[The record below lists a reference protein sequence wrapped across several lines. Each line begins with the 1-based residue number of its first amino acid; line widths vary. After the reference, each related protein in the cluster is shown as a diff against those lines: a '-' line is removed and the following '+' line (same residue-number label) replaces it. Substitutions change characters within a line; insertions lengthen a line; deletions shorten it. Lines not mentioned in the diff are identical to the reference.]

1 MKIVVNLN
9 KERCCFPETITIEDK
24 KLITS
29 KNNIKKWIY
38 LCLRNV
44 FSKTRLNE
52 IKHIIIDINFVNR
65 DTMIEYNN
73 NFRGIN
79 KITNVLSFAN
89 NVLIKDGYD
98 VNMDIAFISLGEMVL
113 CCEKILEEAQE
124 YNKTFIE
131 RYTHIFIHS
140 ILHLLG
146 YDHIDEKARIKM
158 EQLEE
163 TILYQLGIHNPYSI
177 S

>member
-38 LCLRNV
+38 ICLQNV

-52 IKHIIIDINFVNR
+52 IKHIMINVNFVNKN
-65 DTMIEYNN
+65 TMIEYNN

-79 KITNVLSFAN
+79 NITNVLSFAN
-89 NVLIKDGYD
+89 NVIIKDGYD
-98 VNMDIAFISLGEMVL
+98 VNMDIAFILLGEMVL

-146 YDHIDEKARIKM
+146 YDHIDEKERIKM

>member
-1 MKIVVNLN
+1 MKIIVNLN
-9 KERCCFPETITIEDK
+9 KERCCFPEAITTVDK

-29 KNNIKKWIY
+29 KNNIKQWIY
-38 LCLRNV
+38 LCLQNV

-146 YDHIDEKARIKM
+146 YDHIDEKERIKM

-177 S
+177 L

>member
-1 MKIVVNLN
+1 MKIIVNLN
-9 KERCCFPETITIEDK
+9 KEMRCFPEAITTVDK

-29 KNNIKKWIY
+29 KNNIKQWIY
-38 LCLRNV
+38 LCLQNV

-79 KITNVLSFAN
+79 NITNVLSFAN

-146 YDHIDEKARIKM
+146 YDHIDEKERIKM

-177 S
+177 L

>member
-9 KERCCFPETITIEDK
+9 KERCCFPEAITTVDK
-24 KLITS
+24 KFITS

-38 LCLRNV
+38 LCLQRV
-44 FSKTRLNE
+44 FSKTRLAE

-89 NVLIKDGYD
+89 NVIIKNGCDTD
-98 VNMDIAFISLGEMVL
+98 IDIALISLGEMVL
-113 CCEKILEEAQE
+113 CCDKILEEAQE

-146 YDHIDEKARIKM
+146 YDHIDEKERIKM

-177 S
+177 L

>member
-38 LCLRNV
+38 LCLQSV
-44 FSKTRLNE
+44 FSKTRFAE
-52 IKHIIIDINFVNR
+52 IKHIMINVNFVNKN
-65 DTMIEYNN
+65 TMIEYNN

-89 NVLIKDGYD
+89 NVIIKNGCDTD
-98 VNMDIAFISLGEMVL
+98 IDIALISLGEMVL
-113 CCEKILEEAQE
+113 CCDKILEEAQE

-146 YDHIDEKARIKM
+146 YDHIDEKERIKM

-177 S
+177 L

>member
-29 KNNIKKWIY
+29 KNNIKKWIC
-38 LCLRNV
+38 LCLQSV
-44 FSKTRLNE
+44 FSKTRLAE
-52 IKHIIIDINFVNR
+52 IKHIMIDVNFVNKN
-65 DTMIEYNN
+65 TMIKYNN

-113 CCEKILEEAQE
+113 CCDKILEEAQE

-146 YDHIDEKARIKM
+146 YDHIDEKERIKM

-177 S
+177 L

>member
-1 MKIVVNLN
+1 MRMVINLN
-9 KERCCFPETITIEDK
+9 KEIGCFPKTITIEEK

-52 IKHIIIDINFVNR
+52 IKHIMINVNFVNKN
-65 DTMIEYNN
+65 TMIEYNN

-89 NVLIKDGYD
+89 NVIIKNGCDTG
-98 VNMDIAFISLGEMVL
+98 MDIVFISLGEMVL
-113 CCEKILEEAQE
+113 CCDKILEEAQE

-146 YDHIDEKARIKM
+146 YDHIDEKERIKM

-163 TILYQLGIHNPYSI
+163 TILYQLCIHNPYSI

>member
-9 KERCCFPETITIEDK
+9 KERCCFPEAITTVDK

-29 KNNIKKWIY
+29 KNNIKQWIY
-38 LCLRNV
+38 LCLQNV

-89 NVLIKDGYD
+89 NVIIKNGCD
-98 VNMDIAFISLGEMVL
+98 VNMDIAFILLGEMVL

-146 YDHIDEKARIKM
+146 YDHIDEKERIKM

>member
-1 MKIVVNLN
+1 MKIIVNLN
-9 KERCCFPETITIEDK
+9 KERCCFPEAITTADK

-29 KNNIKKWIY
+29 KNNIKQWIY
-38 LCLRNV
+38 LCLQNV

-146 YDHIDEKARIKM
+146 YDHIDERERGMM
-158 EQLEE
+158 EKLEE
-163 TILYQLGIHNPYSI
+163 NILHQLGIHNPYSI
-177 S
+177 L

>member
-1 MKIVVNLN
+1 MIVNVN
-9 KERCCFPETITIEDK
+9 KERCCFPEAITIEDK
-24 KLITS
+24 KLIIS

-38 LCLRNV
+38 LCLQHV
-44 FSKTRLNE
+44 FSKNRLEE
-52 IKHIIIDINFVNR
+52 IKHIMIDVNFVNKN
-65 DTMIEYNN
+65 TMIEYNN

-79 KITNVLSFAN
+79 KITNVLSFAI
-89 NVLIKDGYD
+89 NVIIKNGCDAD
-98 VNMDIAFISLGEMVL
+98 MDIVFISLGEMVL

-146 YDHIDEKARIKM
+146 YDHIDEKERIKM

-177 S
+177 L

>member
-1 MKIVVNLN
+1 MKIIVNLN
-9 KERCCFPETITIEDK
+9 KERCCFEAITTVDK

-29 KNNIKKWIY
+29 KNNIKQWIY
-38 LCLRNV
+38 LCLQNV

-79 KITNVLSFAN
+79 NITNVLSFAN

-98 VNMDIAFISLGEMVL
+98 VNIDIAFILLGEMVL

-146 YDHIDEKARIKM
+146 YDHIDEREREMM
-158 EQLEE
+158 EKLEE
-163 TILYQLGIHNPYSI
+163 NILHQLGINNPYSI
-177 S
+177 L

>member
-1 MKIVVNLN
+1 MKMIVNVN

-38 LCLRNV
+38 LCLQSV
-44 FSKTRLNE
+44 FSKTRFAE
-52 IKHIIIDINFVNR
+52 IKHIMIDVNFVNKN
-65 DTMIEYNN
+65 TMIEYNN
-73 NFRGIN
+73 NFRHIN
-79 KITNVLSFAN
+79 NITNVLSFAN
-89 NVLIKDGYD
+89 NVIIKNGCDT
-98 VNMDIAFISLGEMVL
+98 DIDIVFISLGEMVL

-124 YNKTFIE
+124 YNKTFIQ

-146 YDHIDEKARIKM
+146 YDHIDEKERIKM

-177 S
+177 L

>member
-1 MKIVVNLN
+1 MKIIVNLN
-9 KERCCFPETITIEDK
+9 KERCCFPEAITTVDK

-29 KNNIKKWIY
+29 KNNIKQWIY
-38 LCLRNV
+38 LCLQNV

-89 NVLIKDGYD
+89 NVIIKNGCDT
-98 VNMDIAFISLGEMVL
+98 DIDIVFISLGEMVL

-146 YDHIDEKARIKM
+146 YDHIDERDRGMM
-158 EQLEE
+158 EKLEE
-163 TILYQLGIHNPYSI
+163 NILHQLGINNPYSI

>member
-1 MKIVVNLN
+1 MKIIVNLN
-9 KERCCFPETITIEDK
+9 KERCCFPEAITTVDK
-24 KLITS
+24 GLITS
-29 KNNIKKWIY
+29 KNNIKQWIY
-38 LCLRNV
+38 LCLQNV

-79 KITNVLSFAN
+79 NITNVLSFAN

-98 VNMDIAFISLGEMVL
+98 VNMDITFISLGEMVL

-146 YDHIDEKARIKM
+146 YDHIDEKERIKM

>member
-1 MKIVVNLN
+1 MIVNVN

-38 LCLRNV
+38 LCLQSV
-44 FSKTRLNE
+44 FSKTRFAE
-52 IKHIIIDINFVNR
+52 IKHIMIDVNFVNKN
-65 DTMIEYNN
+65 TMIEYNN
-73 NFRGIN
+73 NFRHIN
-79 KITNVLSFAN
+79 NITNVLSFAN
-89 NVLIKDGYD
+89 NVIIKNGCDT
-98 VNMDIAFISLGEMVL
+98 DIDIVFISLGEMVL

-124 YNKTFIE
+124 YNKTFIQ

-146 YDHIDEKARIKM
+146 YDHIDEKERIKM

-177 S
+177 L